1 MSDFLTSSIKTSASG
16 LEAQSL
22 RLRMV
27 AENLANAQSTG
38 STPGSD
44 PYRRKQVTFGAEM
57 DLLTGATLVKVK
69 KVQGDPKPFQLEY
82 DPGNPGNPAAN
93 SSGYVKLPNVNMIVE
108 MADMREAS
116 RSYESNLQAIK
127 QAKEMISMTID
138 LLRSS

>member
-1 MSDFLTSSIKTSASG
+1 MSDFLISSIKTSASG

-57 DLLTGATLVKVK
+57 DLLTGAALVKVK

-82 DPGNPGNPAAN
+82 DPGNPAAN
-93 SSGYVKLPNVNMIVE
+93 ASGYVKLPNVNMIVE

>member
-1 MSDFLTSSIKTSASG
+1 MSDFLISSIKTSASG

-44 PYRRKQVTFGAEM
+44 PYRRKQVTFGSEM
-57 DLLTGATLVKVK
+57 DLLTGAALVKVK

-82 DPGNPGNPAAN
+82 DPGNPASNA
-93 SSGYVKLPNVNMIVE
+93 SGYVKLPNVNMIVE